1 MPHGVLQSAVQNFT
15 YPVKE
20 HDIVI
25 IRETSEV
32 ERLLP
37 SDEFQEHDPVAED
50 VRLLRGFSGGE
61 ILGGDVSDRP
71 TYSSRHVGV
80 LVIHELGEAK
90 VTHHSFKVFVQQDVG
105 GFHVAVNDFGI
116 TVVVQVRETSG

>member
-25 IRETSEV
+25 VRETGEV
-32 ERLLP
+32 ERPLP

-50 VRLLRGFSGGE
+50 VRLLRISEDFPVERYSGAMCP
-61 ILGGDVSDRP
+61 IVPRTAVVTWVS
-71 TYSSRHVGV
+71 
-80 LVIHELGEAK
+80 L
-90 VTHHSFKVFVQQDVG
+90 
-105 GFHVAVNDFGI
+105 
-116 TVVVQVRETSG
+116 